1 MSGVGVAVGFHVGV
15 TPDLSRTF
23 PLVNGCFGRLTTG
36 TLFTP
41 PGVSL

>member
-1 MSGVGVAVGFHVGV
+1 MSGVGVAVGFGVGV
-15 TPDLSRTF
+15 TTNLMVRF
-23 PLVNGCFGRLTTG
+23 PLVKRLFADLTTG